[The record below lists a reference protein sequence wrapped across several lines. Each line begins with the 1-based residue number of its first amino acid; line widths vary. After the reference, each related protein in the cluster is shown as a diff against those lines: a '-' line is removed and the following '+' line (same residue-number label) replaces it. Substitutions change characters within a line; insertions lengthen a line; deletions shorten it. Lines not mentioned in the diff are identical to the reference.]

1 MTRTMLSGVCLLA
14 LGCATTGV
22 DAGDRDSD
30 MGLRSV
36 ENAVGGEVGIAEA
49 GRDLPPI
56 DLVEHEQTQVA
67 AFGMG

>member
-1 MTRTMLSGVCLLA
+1 MTRTILSGVCLLA

-36 ENAVGGEVGIAEA
+36 ETEVGGEVGVAD
-49 GRDLPPI
+49 RDLPPI
-56 DLVEHEQTQVA
+56 DLVEHGETQVA

>member
-1 MTRTMLSGVCLLA
+1 MTGVCLLA

-22 DAGDRDSD
+22 DAGDKDSD

-36 ENAVGGEVGIAEA
+36 ESAVGGEVGIAEA

-56 DLVEHEQTQVA
+56 DLVEHGETRIA